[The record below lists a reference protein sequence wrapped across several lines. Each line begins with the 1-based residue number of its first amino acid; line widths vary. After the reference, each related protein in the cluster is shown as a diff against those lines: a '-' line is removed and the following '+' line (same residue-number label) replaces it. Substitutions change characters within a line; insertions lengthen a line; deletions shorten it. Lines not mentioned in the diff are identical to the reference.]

1 MADAEDLEFRRADA
15 IHNRLRVAT
24 DGAAMTGD
32 LVLYAL
38 IGAAL
43 IGSVLGVFFEKLLIA
58 VLAPLPMIAMP
69 LGIVIAVRPYLE
81 RNPEMSDRLRD
92 ILDQLANPAVLLQM
106 TVACAGAALIAGI
119 LVRLA
124 TTGQAK
130 APARRPHRSVIAQ
143 KRAAAVDRTPLQ
155 SRTDRLAA
163 QRPIAPA
170 KPTPVYEVAPVLAGG
185 IRASSVGD
193 IVRDGTQPDRAEAN
207 RRNRGRRRAIL
218 AGFLIMNDDRSS
230 PCRIVDISDTGARVH
245 LPTPMA
251 LPDKLWLLN
260 TSDWLAY
267 EAEVAW
273 HTNMDAG
280 LHFLSKRNLRN
291 PVTERDHALHA
302 LCANLSAR

>member
-24 DGAAMTGD
+24 DEVAMTGD

-81 RNPEMSDRLRD
+81 RNPEMSDGLRN
-92 ILDQLANPAVLLQM
+92 ILDGLANPTVLLQM
-106 TVACAGAALIAGI
+106 TVACAGAALVAGI

-130 APARRPHRSVIAQ
+130 APAQRSPRSVIAQ
-143 KRAAAVDRTPLQ
+143 KRAAVDRTPLQ

-163 QRPIAPA
+163 QRPIGPA
-170 KPTPVYEVAPVLAGG
+170 QPTPVYEVAPVLAGG

-193 IVRDGTQPDRAEAN
+193 IVRDGSQPDSAEAN

-230 PCRIVDISDTGARVH
+230 PCRIVDISDTGARVR

-251 LPDKLWLLN
+251 MPDKLWLLN

-267 EAEVAW
+267 EAEIAW